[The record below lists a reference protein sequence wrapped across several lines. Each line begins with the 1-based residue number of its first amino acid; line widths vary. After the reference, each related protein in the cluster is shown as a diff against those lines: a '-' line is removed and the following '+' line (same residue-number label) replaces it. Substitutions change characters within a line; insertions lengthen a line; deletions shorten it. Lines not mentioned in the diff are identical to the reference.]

1 VKPPATALPAWK
13 AALAVARRDIADAL
27 TSPSLLAS
35 AAVTALLSGGL
46 YVVVLHASS
55 EAYLGTVYRNLALL
69 LIFLTPVFTM
79 RSVADER
86 HSGTFTMLRLLPVS
100 AGSIA
105 GGKLIALGVYLGVVL
120 VPVVAYPLTFLQIAE
135 RVSVAPLLVGYGGLV
150 AVAAVYL
157 AVGLAVSAWAPHPF
171 VAAFLTATFLLTL
184 WLLADLSNALGGS
197 ASRLLAQFSPQHHVD
212 AWSTGVVPLGSV
224 VFVLSA
230 VGLSAAAATAG
241 IARVSSR

>member
-1 VKPPATALPAWK
+1 MNPPAPLSAWR
-13 AALAVARRDIADAL
+13 AALAVARRDIVDAL
-27 TSPSLLAS
+27 TSPSLLVS

-46 YVVVLHASS
+46 YVVALRSSS

-105 GGKLIALGVYLGVVL
+105 GGKLIALAVYLGAVL
-120 VPVVAYPLTFLQIAE
+120 APVVVYPLTFLQVAE
-135 RVSVAPLLVGYGGLV
+135 RVSIAPLLVGYGGLV
-150 AVAAVYL
+150 AVAVVYL
-157 AVGLAVSAWAPHPF
+157 AVGLAISAWSPHPF
-171 VAAFLTATFLLTL
+171 LAAFLTATFLLAL
-184 WLLADLSNALGGS
+184 WLAGDMSGALGGS
-197 ASRLLAQFSPQHHVD
+197 ASRFLAQLSPQNHVD

-224 VFVLSA
+224 VFVVSA